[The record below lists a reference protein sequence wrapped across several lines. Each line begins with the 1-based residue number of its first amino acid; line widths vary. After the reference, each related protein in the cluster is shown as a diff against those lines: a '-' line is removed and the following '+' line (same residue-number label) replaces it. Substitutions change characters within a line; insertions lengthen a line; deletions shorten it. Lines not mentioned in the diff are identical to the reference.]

1 MNSAFPVSPHLL
13 TLAVCATAS
22 VAIST
27 LWAERM
33 ASSEEVGQSSSYAY
47 LPNAIEVAEAAY
59 ESVQSALESQLAAVR
74 FQSLALPTPEA
85 RREVISKWMEEHRAE
100 LEAQATASAEIDE
113 LYAQHD
119 IKPFARILALI
130 KAHEGADAEAHPA
143 NRLRE
148 LMELRAQYAH
158 DPEACQVAVNAWAA
172 TAIDSVLT
180 DSELADG
187 IQETS
192 PATEANGAM
201 QSDLDLALESE
212 QQNEN
217 NQQATA
223 AYRQLATIEQNL
235 LSQISALPSLLNS
248 DFATREIAE
257 VALEARRDAAASLLM
272 DQANQLAPLRET
284 VAAEAVTRFL
294 SRKTSASAPST
305 LSSAQ

>member
-1 MNSAFPVSPHLL
+1 
-13 TLAVCATAS
+13 
-22 VAIST
+22 
-27 LWAERM
+27 
-33 ASSEEVGQSSSYAY
+33 
-47 LPNAIEVAEAAY
+47 
-59 ESVQSALESQLAAVR
+59 
-74 FQSLALPTPEA
+74 
-85 RREVISKWMEEHRAE
+85 
-100 LEAQATASAEIDE
+100 
-113 LYAQHD
+113 
-119 IKPFARILALI
+119 
-130 KAHEGADAEAHPA
+130 
-143 NRLRE
+143 
-148 LMELRAQYAH
+148 MELRAQYAH

-223 AYRQLATIEQNL
+223 ASRQLATIEQNL

>member
-1 MNSAFPVSPHLL
+1 
-13 TLAVCATAS
+13 
-22 VAIST
+22 
-27 LWAERM
+27 
-33 ASSEEVGQSSSYAY
+33 
-47 LPNAIEVAEAAY
+47 
-59 ESVQSALESQLAAVR
+59 
-74 FQSLALPTPEA
+74 
-85 RREVISKWMEEHRAE
+85 MEEHRAE

-305 LSSAQ
+305 LSSAQWPHLLHTSAAPASRLSVPS